1 MSQGW
6 LRELHRL
13 YVWPR
18 SPILFLSEHVLT
30 NSGSSLMEKVNMV
43 TGSEVHVQIGIFRVH
58 LLLLKW
64 GVGMATEPAL
74 SRIYLLPLDKN
85 YFALLGWFAGF

>member
-30 NSGSSLMEKVNMV
+30 ESGSSLME
-43 TGSEVHVQIGIFRVH
+43 TGEHGNWLQGSRTDRDIQSAFASSQ
-58 LLLLKW
+58 
-64 GVGMATEPAL
+64 VGCG
-74 SRIYLLPLDKN
+74 DGN
-85 YFALLGWFAGF
+85 